1 MVEDCRL
8 ELVRGPRNTLI
19 PSHVLYADDIMVFC
33 NRKTFG
39 LQALQDLFKEY
50 ALSSG
55 QMISSNKSTIYSGSI
70 SPSRV
75 LNIADRLGFR
85 LGSLPFTYL
94 GAPIFKGKPKEIHLQ
109 PIADKIKL
117 KLSTWKAS
125 LLSMA
130 GRVQLVKSVIQ
141 VMLIHTISIYSWPV
155 SLLNDLEKCIRNL
168 IWRGDIEKRKL
179 VIVSWKKVCIPF
191 DEGGLGLRS
200 LLHLNEASNLR
211 MCWELLTLDKE

>member
-1 MVEDCRL
+1 MVEDGRL
-8 ELVRGPRNTLI
+8 ELVRGPRNTLL

-33 NRKTFG
+33 NGKVSG

-70 SPSRV
+70 SPARV
-75 LNIADRLGFR
+75 LNIANRLGFR
-85 LGSLPFTYL
+85 IGSLPFTYL
-94 GAPIFKGKPKEIHLQ
+94 GDPIFKGKPKKIHFQ

-117 KLSTWKAS
+117 KLSAWKAS

-141 VMLIHTISIYSWPV
+141 GMLIHTISIYAWHV
-155 SLLNDLEKCIRNL
+155 SLLKDLEKCIKNF
-168 IWRGDIEKRKL
+168 IWSGDIDKRKL
-179 VIVSWKKVCIPF
+179 VTVSW
-191 DEGGLGLRS
+191 
-200 LLHLNEASNLR
+200 
-211 MCWELLTLDKE
+211 